1 MRPAAQ
7 PASARAS
14 RHRRRQA
21 SHPPHSDPHATRD
34 KSPRRPCLRRG
45 RCARSEC
52 AAPPRRRGRGRRGS
66 CPTHDAMLMTFAGRC
81 CAARR
86 SISCSACV
94 RKNGAFRF
102 RSTALSQPASGNSS
116 NAAAQAAPALFTR
129 ISSWLSR
136 SASAAARHWAPAR
149 VGTSAGS
156 AKHEPVAA
164 SSSAVCSHLA
174 RAENRHR
181 RAGLQVPADRRCR
194 YAFKHPCILNMSCS
208 KCKELTSRHMLR
220 RYCPPTSNSAF
231 VICPSEH
238 TRTASISNSKTLRSS
253 ITACFRRCNIAG
265 AAFA

>member
-21 SHPPHSDPHATRD
+21 SHPPHSHPHATRD

-164 SSSAVCSHLA
+164 SSSAVCSQAAALRDEIYTRAPCA
-174 RAENRHR
+174 RKPAAIMRPIPRELPVTSAVRPARENRS
-181 RAGLQVPADRRCR
+181 
-194 YAFKHPCILNMSCS
+194 F
-208 KCKELTSRHMLR
+208 
-220 RYCPPTSNSAF
+220 
-231 VICPSEH
+231 ICAPRFH
-238 TRTASISNSKTLRSS
+238 
-253 ITACFRRCNIAG
+253 
-265 AAFA
+265 

>member
-21 SHPPHSDPHATRD
+21 SHPPHSHPHATRD

-136 SASAAARHWAPAR
+136 SASAAARHWAPA
-149 VGTSAGS
+149 S
-156 AKHEPVAA
+156 
-164 SSSAVCSHLA
+164 
-174 RAENRHR
+174 
-181 RAGLQVPADRRCR
+181 
-194 YAFKHPCILNMSCS
+194 
-208 KCKELTSRHMLR
+208 LR
-220 RYCPPTSNSAF
+220 RSAA
-231 VICPSEH
+231 IAE
-238 TRTASISNSKTLRSS
+238 RLLRHVSVGLRAAAVVS
-253 ITACFRRCNIAG
+253 CHGPAPAG
-265 AAFA
+265 AARSQGRPVESEPGSSLTPPHFARHTKRRRGVKDCFRPKAVRPRNFSRPASW